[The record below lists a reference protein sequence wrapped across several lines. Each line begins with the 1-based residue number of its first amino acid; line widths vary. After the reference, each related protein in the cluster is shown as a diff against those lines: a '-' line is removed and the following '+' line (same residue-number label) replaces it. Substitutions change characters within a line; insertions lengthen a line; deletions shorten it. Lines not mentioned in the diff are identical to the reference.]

1 MYLPHD
7 LLVAKSEAYGV
18 DKNGLN
24 LIRNYLTNRKRRTK
38 ISSSYIDWCI
48 ARSIPRSSILRSLFF
63 NLFINDL
70 FLFVE
75 KQIYAISLMVVQ
87 YIAIISIC
95 KLF

>member
-75 KQIYAISLMVVQ
+75 KTNICNFADGSTIYSYNINL
-87 YIAIISIC
+87 
-95 KLF
+95 

>member
-7 LLVAKSEAYGV
+7 LLVAKSEAYGI
-18 DKNGLN
+18 DNNGLN
-24 LIRNYLTNRKRRTK
+24 LIRNYLTNRKQRTK
-38 ISSSYIDWCI
+38 ISSSYF
-48 ARSIPRSSILRSLFF
+48 SIYLLMISFF
-63 NLFINDL
+63 LL
-70 FLFVE
+70 K